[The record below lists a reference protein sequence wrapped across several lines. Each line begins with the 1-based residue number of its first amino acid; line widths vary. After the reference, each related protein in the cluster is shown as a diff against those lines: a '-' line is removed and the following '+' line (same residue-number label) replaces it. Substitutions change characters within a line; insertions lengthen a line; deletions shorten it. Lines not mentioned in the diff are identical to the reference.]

1 MLYRAT
7 EFKLNSPF
15 FGYGEK
21 NSTEVDHLKNPW
33 LSMAKGHRR
42 KLLLL
47 ARARA
52 GTSFMD
58 CGSRGRDGHVLMV
71 FQWDIHKDIM
81 WYIR

>member
-1 MLYRAT
+1 
-7 EFKLNSPF
+7 
-15 FGYGEK
+15 
-21 NSTEVDHLKNPW
+21 
-33 LSMAKGHRR
+33 MAKGHRR

-71 FQWDIHKDIM
+71 FQWDIHKDMM